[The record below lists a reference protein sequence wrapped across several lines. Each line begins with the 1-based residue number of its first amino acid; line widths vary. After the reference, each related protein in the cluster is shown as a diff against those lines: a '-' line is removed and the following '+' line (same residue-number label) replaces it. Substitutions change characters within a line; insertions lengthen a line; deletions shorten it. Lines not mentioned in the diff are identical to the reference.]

1 MGQQENIDA
10 SLLSFSI
17 NVPVKHLNDVNA
29 YIKSEHEK
37 IEAYSGTQAI
47 EQYGISV
54 AGSGSWVSGSMEGS
68 IKTYDYKAIYEVY
81 EVPTSE
87 STQHW
92 FYKYK
97 KDTSKGELKL
107 VNKETKDIEQKY
119 DLKFQIQGND
129 WGQSSVFITY
139 QVIRLVMDGKTKDY
153 VVTNNNS
160 AGANNADGSSY
171 GGGFKAE

>member
-1 MGQQENIDA
+1 MGNSTIEATLLNFNIQ
-10 SLLSFSI
+10 
-17 NVPVKHLNDVNA
+17 VPVEHLNDVNA
-29 YIKSEHEK
+29 YIQSEHEK
-37 IEAYSGTQAI
+37 VNAYSGTQAM

-54 AGSGSWVSGSMEGS
+54 QGSGSWVQGTMKGNIE
-68 IKTYDYKAIYEVY
+68 TYSYKAIYEVY
-81 EVPTSE
+81 NVPSSE

-107 VNKETKDIEQKY
+107 INQDTKKINQHY
-119 DLKFQIQGND
+119 DLKFTIQGND
-129 WGQSSVFITY
+129 WGQSSIFITY
-139 QVIRLVMDGKTKDY
+139 QVIRLVMDGVTKDY

-171 GGGFKAE
+171 GGGFKPE